1 MINVAIQPCG
11 DSDAGIHYQDTIL
24 NPVPALKI
32 AKSLSEEQLKEFKY
46 QLKNLIKLYVLN

>member
-32 AKSLSEEQLKEFKY
+32 AKKFIRGS
-46 QLKNLIKLYVLN
+46 IKRI